1 LTASRTDVAMRLHAA
16 AIGLLRTVRAEDRQL
31 GMSPARLSVLSILV
45 FGGPRTVMQLT
56 EAEQVA
62 APTMSKLISGLEAE
76 GYIAR
81 KGDPADARVW
91 LIRATAKAK
100 RILMRGRDQRIN
112 ALMKLLD
119 GCSREDWVQLQEA
132 VMVLERVLAKQRG

>member
-16 AIGLLRTVRAEDRQL
+16 AIGLLRTVRAEDRRL

-76 GYIAR
+76 GYVVR

-91 LIRATAKAK
+91 LIQATAKAK
-100 RILMRGRDQRIN
+100 RILMRGRDQRID
-112 ALMKLLD
+112 ALLKLLD
-119 GCSREDWVQLQEA
+119 SCSHEDWDQLTQA
-132 VMVLERVLAKQRG
+132 VTVLERALAKGRG